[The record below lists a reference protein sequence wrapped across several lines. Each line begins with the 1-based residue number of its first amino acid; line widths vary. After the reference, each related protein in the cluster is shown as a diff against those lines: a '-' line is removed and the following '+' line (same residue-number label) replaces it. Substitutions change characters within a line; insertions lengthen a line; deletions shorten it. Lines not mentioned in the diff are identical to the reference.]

1 MEIGVLL
8 VMVCGLSLLCVLSL
22 AIFAFFTGRGLLG
35 PIIREFF
42 GDGDIIEG
50 DSGTKLPR
58 HKRKLSDIKAQ
69 AQSLD
74 FDEALRRHGG
84 GTTFD
89 AQGAPPAK
97 PPAKMETKQKGLRP
111 GHAPKQGQLGG
122 KRKRGLSSRK
132 GSPFP
137 PMKRRG
143 GHTAEGG
150 STLRGGSNLRKHRD
164 RERDQDELF
173 DFLDEE

>member
-8 VMVCGLSLLCVLSL
+8 VMVCGLSLLCLLSL
-22 AIFAFFTGRGLLG
+22 AVFAFFTGRGLLG
-35 PIIREFF
+35 PVIREFF

-50 DSGTKLPR
+50 DGGTRLPR
-58 HKRKLSDIKAQ
+58 RKRKLGDIKAQ

-74 FDEALRRHGG
+74 FDDALRRHGG
-84 GTTFD
+84 STSFE

-97 PPAKMETKQKGLRP
+97 PPTQPGTKQGGLRP
-111 GHAPKQGQLGG
+111 GNAPKQGQLGE
-122 KRKRGLSSRK
+122 KPKRGLSSRK

-143 GHTAEGG
+143 GHTSEGG
-150 STLRGGSNLRKHRD
+150 GTLRSGSGMRKNRD

-173 DFLDEE
+173 D